1 MTGSSRGSGRSTAR
15 SHLDRE
21 MRRLP
26 RCDVQHESALTATSS
41 ARREPV
47 PRCRSQRVE
56 KPPRGR
62 FSTSRPRPGGPT
74 MTDAPWWRS
83 AVVYQIYP
91 RSFADSDGDG
101 IGDLRG
107 IIEPGRPPRP
117 ARRGRRLALA
127 DLPLAAGR
135 RRLRHQRLRERR
147 PHLRHPGRPRRADR
161 RAARPRDQ
169 AGHGPRGQPH
179 QRRAPVVRRVPLRSA
194 QREARLVLLA
204 AAARGHGSRGSRA
217 RSRRTGSR
225 SSRGRPGISTR
236 RPASTTCTC
245 SRASSPT

>member
-1 MTGSSRGSGRSTAR
+1 M
-15 SHLDRE
+15 D
-21 MRRLP
+21 
-26 RCDVQHESALTATSS
+26 
-41 ARREPV
+41 
-47 PRCRSQRVE
+47 
-56 KPPRGR
+56 
-62 FSTSRPRPGGPT
+62 RPRDGRHGSRRGAVGGPVRWARKQWSMCTAAGACAIESSDMRALSQTTGARPGLCQAVAVTRPEGPT

-127 DLPLAAGR
+127 DLPLAPGR

-147 PHLRHPGRPRRADR
+147 PHLRHPGRPRRAHR

-179 QRRAPVVRRVPLRSA
+179 QRRAPLVRRVPLRSA
-194 QREARLVLLA
+194 LREARLVLLA
-204 AAARGHGSRGSRA
+204 AAARRAWRPVSRA

-236 RPASTTCTC
+236 RRASTTCTC